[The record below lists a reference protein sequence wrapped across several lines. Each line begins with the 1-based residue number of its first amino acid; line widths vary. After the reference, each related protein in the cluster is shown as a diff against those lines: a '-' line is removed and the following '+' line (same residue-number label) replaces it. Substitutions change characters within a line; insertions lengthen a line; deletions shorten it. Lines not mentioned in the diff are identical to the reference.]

1 VYNDICL
8 WALVSQVKSWRA
20 KGVEAS
26 YDSQGILIGSGK
38 KDMLDNFIGDK
49 RPFDWSVQFWP
60 VLALSF
66 ICALIATWGCKAIA
80 IKFHIV
86 DNPDDLVKTHKK
98 PVAYLGGVGVLAGF
112 IVGAL
117 CGIYLVRGHDVL
129 PNVMRW
135 LFGIIAGAAIAC
147 FVGVIDD
154 IFNISPARKMLGQV
168 LAASVLLFA
177 GIRPD
182 ISEILKSFNLQ
193 MSNTTEIAIGIP
205 IVIFF
210 VLGATN
216 SLNLLDGLDGLC
228 GGVTTIITVGMLI
241 LAIRRSTFAFSEQGD
256 ITRVVV
262 CLALVG
268 GVCGFLPFNRHPAK
282 IFMGDAGSMLLG
294 FVVAA
299 IMMLFARIV
308 PRSLVASIVV
318 FGLPILD
325 TGTALLRRLINKRP
339 LFVSDRGHIYD
350 QMIDRGIPLNRTV
363 HICYALSGLYACIGI
378 LISMIRTRYAFI
390 ACLLVF
396 LVSFLIVWRMGFFK
410 MEGLRG
416 AIHKKLDTDKTNS

>member
-1 VYNDICL
+1 V
-8 WALVSQVKSWRA
+8 LV
-20 KGVEAS
+20 
-26 YDSQGILIGSGK
+26 
-38 KDMLDNFIGDK
+38 
-49 RPFDWSVQFWP
+49 
-60 VLALSF
+60 LSF
-66 ICALIATWGCKAIA
+66 VCALLATWLCKAIA
-80 IKFHIV
+80 IRFNIV
-86 DNPDDLVKTHKK
+86 DKPDDFVKTHKK

-112 IVGAL
+112 IAGAL
-117 CGIYLVRGHDVL
+117 CGIYLTLGRNVL
-129 PNVMRW
+129 SDVMRW
-135 LFGIIAGAAIAC
+135 LFGIIAGATIAC
-147 FVGVIDD
+147 FVGLLDD
-154 IFNISPARKMLGQV
+154 LLDISPSKKMLGQAV
-168 LAASVLLFA
+168 AASALLFA
-177 GIRPD
+177 GIWPD
-182 ISEILKSFNLQ
+182 LSEIVKSIGWQTMPDN
-193 MSNTTEIAIGIP
+193 TEIAIAIP
-205 IVIFF
+205 IVILF

-228 GGVTTIITVGMLI
+228 GGVTVIITVGMLI
-241 LAIRRSTFAFSEQGD
+241 LAVRRSTFAFSSERGD
-256 ITRVVV
+256 TARVII

-308 PRSLVASIVV
+308 PRWWIASIVV

-363 HICYALSGLYACIGI
+363 GICYTLAGLYAFAGI
-378 LISMIRTRYAFI
+378 LTSMIQTRYA
-390 ACLLVF
+390 LVVCALIF
-396 LVSFLIVWRMGFFK
+396 LVSFLVVWRKGFLK

-416 AIHKKLDTDKTNS
+416 AIHSNKES